1 MKRALSGRVAVV
13 TGASSGI
20 GEQIARSLASQGAR
34 VGLIARRGDR
44 LDGIAASLGAEGLV
58 ARPFVADVRD
68 RKALSKVV
76 GAVSTELGRVDC
88 LVNNAGTMMLSP
100 FEQRSFDEWRTMIET
115 NLVGAVETTAAF
127 IDQLTDGGGDI
138 VNISSSAGRRARPAS
153 SMYSASK
160 AALNAWADGLRQEVA
175 DRGVRV
181 IVVKPGA
188 VHSELIEHISDEG
201 LREKARDTRDRVR
214 ALDAEDIA
222 RVVTFAV
229 TQPEHMSVSEI
240 LVRPTKQK

>member
-1 MKRALSGRVAVV
+1 
-13 TGASSGI
+13 
-20 GEQIARSLASQGAR
+20 
-34 VGLIARRGDR
+34 
-44 LDGIAASLGAEGLV
+44 
-58 ARPFVADVRD
+58 
-68 RKALSKVV
+68 
-76 GAVSTELGRVDC
+76 
-88 LVNNAGTMMLSP
+88 
-100 FEQRSFDEWRTMIET
+100 MIET

-127 IDQLTDGGGDI
+127 IDQLTDGGGDV
-138 VNISSSAGRRARPAS
+138 VNISSSAGGRARPAS
-153 SMYSASK
+153 SMYSATK

-188 VHSELIEHISDEG
+188 VHSELIEHIADNE
-201 LREKARDTRDRVR
+201 LRDKARHTRERVR

-222 RVVTFAV
+222 RVVTFAI

>member
-1 MKRALSGRVAVV
+1 MERALSGRVAVV

-20 GEQIARSLASQGAR
+20 GEAIARALAAGGAR
-34 VGLIARRGDR
+34 VGLIARRADR
-44 LDGIAASLGAEGLV
+44 LDEIAASLGAKGHV

-68 RKALSKVV
+68 RNSLIEVA
-76 GAVSTELGRVDC
+76 GAVSGELGRVDC
-88 LVNNAGTMMLSP
+88 LVNNAGMMLLSRV
-100 FEQRSFDEWRTMIET
+100 EERSFEEWRTMIET
-115 NLVGAVETTAAF
+115 NLVGAVETTTAF
-127 IDQLTDGGGDI
+127 IDQLTDGGGDV
-138 VNISSSAGRRARPAS
+138 VNISSSAGGRARPAS
-153 SMYSASK
+153 SMYSATK

-188 VHSELIEHISDEG
+188 VHSELVEHISDEE
-201 LREKARDTRDRVR
+201 LREKARDTRQRVR

-229 TQPEHMSVSEI
+229 TQPEHMSVSEL

>member
-1 MKRALSGRVAVV
+1 MERGLNGRVAVV

-20 GEQIARSLASQGAR
+20 GEAIARALASHGAH
-34 VGLIARRGDR
+34 VALLARRADR
-44 LDGIAASLGAEGLV
+44 LKAVEASLGAQGHV

-68 RKALSKVV
+68 RESLAKVAD
-76 GAVSTELGRVDC
+76 AVSDELGRVDC
-88 LVNNAGTMMLSP
+88 LVNNAGMMLLSRV
-100 FEQRSFDEWRTMIET
+100 EERSFAEWRTMIET

-127 IDQLTDGGGDI
+127 IDQLTDGGGDV
-138 VNISSSAGRRARPAS
+138 VNISSSAGGRARPAS
-153 SMYSASK
+153 SLYSATK
-160 AALNAWADGLRQEVA
+160 AGLNAWADGLRQEVA

-188 VHSELIEHISDEG
+188 VHSELIEHISDEQ
-201 LREKARDTRDRVR
+201 LREKARDTRQRVR
-214 ALDAEDIA
+214 ALDGEDIA

>member
-1 MKRALSGRVAVV
+1 MERALSSRVAVV

-20 GEQIARSLASQGAR
+20 GEATARALASHGAR
-34 VGLIARRGDR
+34 VALIARREDR
-44 LDGIAASLGAEGLV
+44 LGSIAASLEADGFV
-58 ARPFVADVRD
+58 ARPFAADVRD
-68 RKALSKVV
+68 RKSLSAVAA
-76 GAVSTELGRVDC
+76 AVSSELGRVDC
-88 LVNNAGTMMLSP
+88 LVNNAGMMLLSRV
-100 FEQRSFDEWRTMIET
+100 EERSFDEWRTMIET

-127 IDQLTDGGGDI
+127 IDQLTDGGGDV
-138 VNISSSAGRRARPAS
+138 VNISSSAGGRARPAS
-153 SMYSASK
+153 SIYSATK

-188 VHSELIEHISDEG
+188 VHSELIEHIADDG
-201 LREKARDTRDRVR
+201 LREKARLTRETVR
-214 ALDAEDIA
+214 ALDPTDIA
-222 RVVTFAV
+222 RVVAFAV

>member
-1 MKRALSGRVAVV
+1 MERDLNGRVAVV

-20 GEQIARSLASQGAR
+20 GEATARALAAAGAR
-34 VGLIARRGDR
+34 VGLLARRAER
-44 LDGIAASLGAEGLV
+44 LDEIAASLSTRGLV

-68 RKALSKVV
+68 RESLAEMAD
-76 GAVSTELGRVDC
+76 AVSRELGRVDC
-88 LVNNAGTMMLSP
+88 LVNNAGMMLLSRV
-100 FEQRSFDEWRTMIET
+100 EERSFEEWRSMIET

-127 IDQLTDGGGDI
+127 IDQLTDGGGDV
-138 VNISSSAGRRARPAS
+138 VNISSSAGGRARPAS
-153 SMYSASK
+153 SMYSATK
-160 AALNAWADGLRQEVA
+160 AGLDAWAEGLRQEVA

-188 VHSELIEHISDEG
+188 VHSELIEHISDQE
-201 LREKARDTRDRVR
+201 LREKARDTRKRVR
-214 ALDAEDIA
+214 ALDPEDVA

>member
-1 MKRALSGRVAVV
+1 MERALSSRVAVV

-20 GEQIARSLASQGAR
+20 GEAIARGLASQGAR
-34 VGLIARRGDR
+34 VGLIARRADR
-44 LDGIAASLGAEGLV
+44 LEDVAASLEGEGLL

-68 RKALSKVV
+68 RKSLSAVA
-76 GAVSTELGRVDC
+76 GAVSEELGRIDC
-88 LVNNAGTMMLSP
+88 LVNNAGMMLLSRV
-100 FEQRSFDEWRTMIET
+100 EERSFDEWRTMIET
-115 NLVGAVETTAAF
+115 NFVGAVETTAAF
-127 IDQLTDGGGDI
+127 IDQLTDGGGDV
-138 VNISSSAGRRARPAS
+138 VNISSSAGGRARPAS
-153 SMYSASK
+153 SMYSATK

-188 VHSELIEHISDEG
+188 VHSELIEHIADDE
-201 LREKARDTRDRVR
+201 LREKARLTRETVR
-214 ALDAEDIA
+214 ALDPRDIA

>member
-1 MKRALSGRVAVV
+1 MERALSGRVAVV

-20 GEQIARSLASQGAR
+20 GEAIARSLAAAGAR
-34 VGLIARRGDR
+34 VGLIARRADR
-44 LDGIAASLGAEGLV
+44 LDEVAASLGAEGLM

-68 RKALSKVV
+68 RESLAEVA
-76 GAVSTELGRVDC
+76 GAVSDELGRVDC
-88 LVNNAGTMMLSP
+88 LVNNAGMMLLSRV
-100 FEQRSFDEWRTMIET
+100 EERSFEEWRTMIET

-127 IDQLTDGGGDI
+127 IDQLTDGGGDV
-138 VNISSSAGRRARPAS
+138 VNISSSAGGRARPAS
-153 SMYSASK
+153 SMYSATK
-160 AALNAWADGLRQEVA
+160 AGLNAWADGLRQEVA

-188 VHSELIEHISDEG
+188 VHSELIEHISDEE
-201 LREKARDTRDRVR
+201 LREKARDTRQRVR

>member
-1 MKRALSGRVAVV
+1 MERGLNGRVAVV

-20 GEQIARSLASQGAR
+20 GEAIARTLASHGAH
-34 VGLIARRGDR
+34 VALLARRADR
-44 LDGIAASLGAEGLV
+44 LKAVEASLGAEGHV

-68 RKALSKVV
+68 RKSLSAAAS
-76 GAVSTELGRVDC
+76 AVHAEFGRVDC
-88 LVNNAGTMMLSP
+88 VVNNAGMMLLARL
-100 FEQRSFDEWRTMIET
+100 EERSFEEWRTMIET

-127 IDQLTDGGGDI
+127 IDQLTDGGGDV
-138 VNISSSAGRRARPAS
+138 VNISSSAGGRARPAS
-153 SMYSASK
+153 SMYSATK

-188 VHSELIEHISDEG
+188 VHSELIEHIADAG
-201 LREKARDTRDRVR
+201 LREKARLTRETVR
-214 ALDAEDIA
+214 ALDPTDIA
-222 RVVTFAV
+222 RVVAFAV